1 MEKKKT
7 LKQRIQ
13 KNDDIYSA
21 EEPFVKLNLPANADE
36 VELAISRSLRRI
48 SVNAR
53 RKAFRKNSA
62 ITIIRN
68 GRILKVHSNRKTIS
82 IGTIKKIPFEVDIT
96 KPIKIK

>member
-36 VELAISRSLRRI
+36 VE
-48 SVNAR
+48 
-53 RKAFRKNSA
+53 
-62 ITIIRN
+62 
-68 GRILKVHSNRKTIS
+68 
-82 IGTIKKIPFEVDIT
+82 
-96 KPIKIK
+96 